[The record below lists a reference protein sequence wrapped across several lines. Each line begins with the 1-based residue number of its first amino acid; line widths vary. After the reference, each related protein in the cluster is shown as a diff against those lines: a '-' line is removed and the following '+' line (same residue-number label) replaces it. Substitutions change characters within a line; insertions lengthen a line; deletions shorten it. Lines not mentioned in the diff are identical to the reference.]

1 MKWAKSL
8 DSWNRYVQCTIFN
21 CRGALMPVDRSRSWT
36 QTLLHFDFTLF
47 LVTVSIAFLGVIM
60 IYSATREK
68 LSLAGL
74 SPYSYLERQAM
85 YVILGI
91 IVMFVLVTIDY
102 HQLGSLGFVFY
113 GGVVLALLA
122 VLTPIGKRALGS
134 QRWFQLG
141 PLQLQPSEFAALAI
155 ILAIAVYLQAHE
167 EDEITAP
174 LILKILV
181 IAGVP
186 MLLVIKQPDIGT
198 ALVMGIVLLTML
210 VLARVSL
217 AWISVLMVAGA
228 LAVVLVVSLGILQKY
243 QLERLTSF
251 VNPNT
256 STLQSGYNLAQS
268 KIAIGSGGLFGK
280 GLFES
285 SQTNLSYVPEQQTDF
300 IFTAVG
306 EQLGFVGA
314 GGLLLLYAFMS
325 WRVWSIMKRSRDTL
339 GKMLVGGVLGYLAF
353 SIFQNAGMTM
363 GIMPITGIPLPF
375 LSYGGSAVLAFFASI
390 GLVLNVGMRNPR

>member
-1 MKWAKSL
+1 
-8 DSWNRYVQCTIFN
+8 
-21 CRGALMPVDRSRSWT
+21 MPADRSRSWT

-47 LVTVSIAFLGVIM
+47 LVTVSIAFLGVVM
-60 IYSATREK
+60 VYSATREQLI
-68 LSLAGL
+68 LSGL
-74 SPYSYLERQAM
+74 NQYSYLEHQAV
-85 YVILGI
+85 YVLVGLV
-91 IVMFVLVTIDY
+91 VMSVLVTIDY
-102 HQLGSLGFVFY
+102 HQLGNLGFVAY
-113 GGVVLALLA
+113 VGVVLALLG

-155 ILAIAVYLQAHE
+155 ILAIAAYLQAHQ
-167 EDEITAP
+167 EDEMDAKMLIKI
-174 LILKILV
+174 LIL
-181 IAGVP
+181 AGVP

-198 ALVMGIVLLTML
+198 ALVMGFVLLTML

-217 AWISVLMVAGA
+217 GWLAILFAFGA
-228 LAVVLVVSLGILQKY
+228 IAVVAILALGVLQKY
-243 QLERLTSF
+243 QLQRLTSF
-251 VNPNT
+251 VNPNA

-268 KIAIGSGGLFGK
+268 KIAIGSGGLFGT
-280 GLFES
+280 GLFHGP
-285 SQTNLSYVPEQQTDF
+285 QTNLSYVPEQQTDF

-314 GGLLLLYAFMS
+314 GGLLLLYGYMT
-325 WRVWSIMKRSRDTL
+325 WRVWSVMRRARDPL
-339 GKMLVGGVLGYLAF
+339 GKMLAGGVLGFLAF

-375 LSYGGSAVLAFFASI
+375 LSYGGSAALAFFASI

>member
-1 MKWAKSL
+1 
-8 DSWNRYVQCTIFN
+8 
-21 CRGALMPVDRSRSWT
+21 MPIDRSRSWT
-36 QTLLHFDFTLF
+36 KTLLHFDFTLF

-74 SPYSYLERQAM
+74 SPYSYLERQAI
-85 YVILGI
+85 YVVIGV

-122 VLTPIGKRALGS
+122 VLTSIGKRALGS
-134 QRWFQLG
+134 QRWFQIG

-155 ILAIAVYLQAHE
+155 IFAIAVFLQAHD
-167 EDEITAP
+167 EDEMTTS
-174 LILKILV
+174 LIVKILLL
-181 IAGVP
+181 AGIP
-186 MLLVIKQPDIGT
+186 MLLVVKQPDIGT
-198 ALVMGIVLLTML
+198 ALVMGVVLLTML
-210 VLARVSL
+210 VLARVSFVWL
-217 AWISVLMVAGA
+217 SVLLVAGA
-228 LAVVLVVSLGILQKY
+228 VAVVLVVSLGILQKY
-243 QLERLTSF
+243 QLQRLTSF

-268 KIAIGSGGLFGK
+268 KIAIGSGGLIGK

-314 GGLLLLYAFMS
+314 GGLLLLYGFMS
-325 WRVWSIMKRSRDTL
+325 WRVWSIMKRAKDTL
-339 GKMLVGGVLGYLAF
+339 GKMLVGGVLGFLAF

-375 LSYGGSAVLAFFASI
+375 LSYGGSAALAFFASI

>member
-1 MKWAKSL
+1 
-8 DSWNRYVQCTIFN
+8 
-21 CRGALMPVDRSRSWT
+21 MPVDRSRSWT

>member
-1 MKWAKSL
+1 
-8 DSWNRYVQCTIFN
+8 
-21 CRGALMPVDRSRSWT
+21 MPVDRSKSWT

-47 LVTVSIAFLGVIM
+47 MVTVSIAFLGVIM

-68 LSLAGL
+68 LLLAGL
-74 SPYSYLERQAM
+74 SPYSYLERQAL
-85 YVILGI
+85 YVMFGVA
-91 IVMFVLVTIDY
+91 VMFVLLAIDY
-102 HQLGSLGFVFY
+102 HQLGNLGFLFY

-122 VLTPIGKRALGS
+122 VLTPIGKRALGA
-134 QRWFQLG
+134 QRWFQVG

-155 ILAIAVYLQAHE
+155 IFAVATYLQAHQ
-167 EDEITAP
+167 EDEIDATM
-174 LILKILV
+174 LLRILV

-186 MLLVIKQPDIGT
+186 MVLVIKQPDIGT
-198 ALVMGIVLLTML
+198 ALVTGFVLLTML
-210 VLARVSL
+210 VLARVPL
-217 AWISVLMVAGA
+217 GWLTVLIGLGLIGVVAIVA
-228 LAVVLVVSLGILQKY
+228 LGVLQKY

-256 STLQSGYNLAQS
+256 STLQNGYNLAQS

-280 GLFES
+280 GLFNGT
-285 SQTNLSYVPEQQTDF
+285 QTNLSYVPEQQTDF

-314 GGLLLLYAFMS
+314 GGLLLLYAFMT
-325 WRVWSIMKRSRDTL
+325 WRVWCIMRRARDPL
-339 GKMLVGGVLGYLAF
+339 GKILAGGVLGFLAF

-375 LSYGGSAVLAFFASI
+375 LSYGGSAALAFFAAI

>member
-1 MKWAKSL
+1 
-8 DSWNRYVQCTIFN
+8 
-21 CRGALMPVDRSRSWT
+21 MPVDRSKSWT

-47 LVTVSIAFLGVIM
+47 MATVSIAFLGVIM

-68 LSLAGL
+68 LLLAGL
-74 SPYSYLERQAM
+74 NPYSYLERQAL
-85 YVILGI
+85 YVMFGI
-91 IVMFVLVTIDY
+91 TVMFVLLTIDY
-102 HQLGSLGFVFY
+102 HQLGNLGFLFY

-134 QRWFQLG
+134 QRWFQIG

-155 ILAIAVYLQAHE
+155 IFAVAAYLQAHQ
-167 EDEITAP
+167 EDEIDAIM
-174 LILKILV
+174 LLRILV

-186 MLLVIKQPDIGT
+186 MVLVIKQPDIGT
-198 ALVMGIVLLTML
+198 ALVMGFVLLTML
-210 VLARVSL
+210 VLARVPL
-217 AWISVLMVAGA
+217 GWLTVLIALGLIGVVAIVA
-228 LAVVLVVSLGILQKY
+228 LGVLQKY
-243 QLERLTSF
+243 QLQRLTSF

-256 STLQSGYNLAQS
+256 STLQNGYNLAQS

-280 GLFES
+280 GLFNGT
-285 SQTNLSYVPEQQTDF
+285 QTNLSYVPEQQTDF

-314 GGLLLLYAFMS
+314 GGLLLIYAYMT
-325 WRVWSIMKRSRDTL
+325 WRVWCIMKRAKDPL
-339 GKMLVGGVLGYLAF
+339 GKILVGGVLGFLAF

-375 LSYGGSAVLAFFASI
+375 LSYGGSAALAFFAAI

>member
-1 MKWAKSL
+1 MLA
-8 DSWNRYVQCTIFN
+8 
-21 CRGALMPVDRSRSWT
+21 DRSRSWT
-36 QTLLHFDFTLF
+36 QTLLHFDFSLF

-60 IYSATREK
+60 VYSATREQ
-68 LSLAGL
+68 LILAGL
-74 SPYSYLERQAM
+74 NQYSYLERQAL
-85 YVILGI
+85 YVMFGVV
-91 IVMFVLVTIDY
+91 VMFVLVTIDY
-102 HQLGSLGFVFY
+102 HQLGSLGFVAY

-155 ILAIAVYLQAHE
+155 ILAIAVYLQAHQ
-167 EDEITAP
+167 EDPMDAVM
-174 LILKILV
+174 LVRILV

-186 MLLVIKQPDIGT
+186 MILVIKQPDIGT
-198 ALVMGIVLLTML
+198 ALVMGFVLLTML

-217 AWISVLMVAGA
+217 AW
-228 LAVVLVVSLGILQKY
+228 LAVLAALGVVAVVAILVLGVLQKY
-243 QLERLTSF
+243 QLQRLTSF

-256 STLQSGYNLAQS
+256 SALQSGYNLAQS
-268 KIAIGSGGLFGK
+268 KIAIGSGGLFGQ
-280 GLFES
+280 GLFHGT
-285 SQTNLSYVPEQQTDF
+285 QTNLSYVPEQQTDF
-300 IFTAVG
+300 IFTALG

-314 GGLLLLYAFMS
+314 GGLLALYAFMT
-325 WRVWSIMKRSRDTL
+325 WRVWSIMKRARDPL
-339 GKMLVGGVLGYLAF
+339 GKMLAGGVLGFLAF

-375 LSYGGSAVLAFFASI
+375 LSYGGSAALAFFAAI